1 MCFHLPN
8 NRRLF
13 ALTLFSHPVL
23 PSRAPSPP
31 HFKFFVN
38 SKYNSLFP
46 FRPALVHDCF
56 SLLAGGIVKLRW
68 RRAKS
73 RSPYGN
79 LSPQFHNFHSSRSP
93 SLPDENKNKLN
104 IITLQVSA
112 RQRRQRL
119 LKLLIM
125 TTNMK

>member
-13 ALTLFSHPVL
+13 VLTLFSHPPL
-23 PSRAPSPP
+23 PSRPPP

-38 SKYNSLFP
+38 SKYNSLFSFP
-46 FRPALVHDCF
+46 PALVHDCF

-79 LSPQFHNFHSSRSP
+79 LSPQFHNFHSSRYLS